1 MGHGRSRASFLV
13 VLLAVGLG
21 ALSGCASA
29 ARPTP
34 SKPAPSSHPS
44 PTASP
49 LPTSVTVISP
59 LGVNFRTEPSTTS
72 SVVGVVAQGVSLP
85 IVSHSSS
92 DGGWWE
98 VRGSSQTGWITAQP
112 QYTSTITFQ
121 TFSSGAAPPWSV
133 MYPEGWTFAQ
143 ENSGPIDF
151 TGPAAAAITFT
162 SATTTSQLPAAALA
176 GQTESGVSSVVV
188 YGVTAPLVTYSS
200 TTKYEAS
207 VEFQAQPALAFLI
220 QAQLP
225 TKGGAPTL
233 NLFLETVSFTVPATP
248 SP

>member
-1 MGHGRSRASFLV
+1 MGQGRSRASFFVL
-13 VLLAVGLG
+13 LLAVGLG
-21 ALSGCASA
+21 ALTGCASSP
-29 ARPTP
+29 RPTP
-34 SKPAPSSHPS
+34 SKPAPTPHPS

-49 LPTSVTVISP
+49 LPTMVTVISP
-59 LGVNFRTEPSTTS
+59 LGVNFRTEPTTTA

-85 IVSHSSS
+85 IVSHSSA

-98 VRGSSQTGWITAQP
+98 VRGSSQTGWISSQT
-112 QYTSTITFQ
+112 QYTSTLTFQ
-121 TFSSGAAPPWSV
+121 TFSSGAATPWSV

-143 ENSGPIDF
+143 ENSGPIRF
-151 TGPAAAAITFT
+151 TGPGAATITFAT
-162 SATTTSQLPAAALA
+162 ATTTSQLPAAALA

-188 YGVTAPLVTYSS
+188 YGVTAPLVSYAS
-200 TTKYEAS
+200 TAKYEAS

-225 TKGGAPTL
+225 AKGGASTL
-233 NLFLETVSFTVPATP
+233 NLFLETVFFTVPATP